1 MAGLSRWLEGVGLE
15 LAALT
20 SARAAE
26 FLSARRAEGHRFPRS
41 AEGFVPLLG
50 YLRDLGVVPP
60 ASARVRTPAEEL
72 LARFGV
78 YLAGERGL
86 ATGTIVGYRH
96 AGALLFAALDVVG
109 RDLEALTP
117 VDVQEFLLAECADR
131 SVFASKNL
139 VKGLRSLLRFLH
151 VEGITAVSLAG
162 AVPTVAGWSGTSLP
176 RGIDARSVQRLLA
189 SCDRRTVKGRRDLAV
204 LTLLCRLGMRAGEV
218 AVLKLADID
227 WRGGELVVR
236 GKASR
241 LERLPLPVDVGEA
254 LAAYVRGGRPRSDV
268 PQLFLRVL
276 APHRGLTVGGI
287 SVIVH
292 TACNRAGLP
301 PVGTHRLRHTVASEL
316 LRRGAG
322 LAEIGQLLRHRSIAT
337 TSIYAKVDTAAL
349 RQLARPW
356 PGGAA

>member
-1 MAGLSRWLEGVGLE
+1 MAGLSRWLEGVRLE
-15 LAALT
+15 LDALT
-20 SARAAE
+20 TARAAE
-26 FLSARRAEGHRFPRS
+26 FLSAHRADGHRFPKS
-41 AEGFVPLLG
+41 AEGLGPLLG
-50 YLRDLGVVPP
+50 YLRGVGVVPQ
-60 ASARVRTPAEEL
+60 ASTAVRTPVEEL

-86 ATGTIVGYRH
+86 AAGTIIGYQH
-96 AGALLFAALDVVG
+96 AGALLFAALDAVG
-109 RDLEALTP
+109 RDLEGLTSA
-117 VDVQEFLLAECADR
+117 VVQEFLLAECADR

-162 AVPTVAGWSGTSLP
+162 GVPTVSGWSGTSVP

-189 SCDRRTVKGRRDLAV
+189 SCDRRTVKGGRDFAV
-204 LTLLCRLGMRAGEV
+204 LTLLCRLGVRAGEV
-218 AVLKLADID
+218 TALTLTDID
-227 WRGGELVVR
+227 WRAGEVVVH
-236 GKASR
+236 GKGNR

-254 LAAYVRGGRPRSDV
+254 LAAYVRRGRPRSDV

-276 APHRGLTVGGI
+276 APQRGLTIGGI
-287 SVIVH
+287 NEIVH
-292 TACNRAGLP
+292 SACDRAGLP
-301 PVGTHRLRHTVASEL
+301 SVGTHRLRHTVASEL
-316 LRRGAG
+316 LRSGAG

-337 TSIYAKVDTAAL
+337 TSVYAKVHTDAL